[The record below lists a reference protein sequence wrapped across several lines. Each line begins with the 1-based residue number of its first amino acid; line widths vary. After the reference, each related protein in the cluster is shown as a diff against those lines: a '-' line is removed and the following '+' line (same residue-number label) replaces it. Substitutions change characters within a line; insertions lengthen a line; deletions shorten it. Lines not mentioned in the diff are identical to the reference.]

1 MALSSEPEKIDNIL
15 NRYSRLNLSDKIIVS
30 ELRKHSYEIIS
41 TSFSKSVLIYDLQN
55 GILRLKVINP
65 VWKTELQLR
74 KTQIVDKFN
83 DYLGSNI
90 IKDIVLH

>member
-1 MALSSEPEKIDNIL
+1 MALKSDPEKINNIL

-83 DYLGSNI
+83 EYLGSNI

>member
-41 TSFSKSVLIYDLQN
+41 TSFSKSVLIYDLQD
-55 GILRLKVINP
+55 GILRLRVINP

>member
-1 MALSSEPEKIDNIL
+1 MALKSDPEKINNIL

-55 GILRLKVINP
+55 GILKLKVINP
-65 VWKTELQLR
+65 IWKTELQLR